1 MKIEQIIIENFGPFI
16 GKQTIDLRTSD
27 DAPLVVI
34 YAENGRGKTFLYRA
48 IRWALYGR
56 VYKDNRP
63 IPESKLVNSL
73 GLSRGD
79 SQMSVTLICES
90 NGERL
95 EVIRTL
101 PIDEETRQPTS
112 SKLTIVREG
121 QTLTPGSSEDLVST
135 RLDEGI
141 SRFFFFDGEMLKEY
155 ETLLDDESG
164 DVQVVRNSI
173 EAILGAPALSRLAKA
188 LASVQSS
195 TMKQIDASSK
205 ADSNL
210 QKLASAL
217 SEAEDKMRGIE
228 DDIEQTRSFAS
239 DFQKEIRVVED
250 QLNNFE
256 YTREILSK
264 IEAKNDE
271 KNRHTEAADRAR
283 DEIRLALQNW
293 EIGLTSVASRALAVV
308 EPIRDKVFDSVS
320 DREKLM
326 NRLESIRDSATS
338 GECAV
343 CHQMISDDA
352 TSKLEVE
359 IAEIQA
365 QLLTIPAYDQ
375 SYVNQVNRVV
385 MKARRASRVAE
396 KATLEQQ
403 GRGLEL
409 ALQSAVTLTNEIV
422 RLEEQVGQ
430 VDQPAIK
437 KLEERRRE
445 LNNKI
450 AIAQAALKSSNH
462 KLSAARTEHDK
473 CKRDLTE
480 ENRKNLKKGIA
491 SAGSLQTP
499 IRVNDLATF
508 AQRAIS
514 ESYDEFVQKMRESVS
529 DSANEIFKSLISDVG
544 YRGLMINKNF
554 GLSLLNEEERVVDL
568 RSSGQSQV
576 VAVSLILSLHEC
588 AVRSGTLLM
597 DTPFG
602 RLDLK
607 HRKNMMNYFTSQL
620 PQVVL
625 LIQSGELDDDD
636 LTDWASFTSRRYRLE
651 RGDSTAETFVEEF

>member
-1 MKIEQIIIENFGPFI
+1 
-16 GKQTIDLRTSD
+16 
-27 DAPLVVI
+27 
-34 YAENGRGKTFLYRA
+34 
-48 IRWALYGR
+48 
-56 VYKDNRP
+56 
-63 IPESKLVNSL
+63 
-73 GLSRGD
+73 
-79 SQMSVTLICES
+79 
-90 NGERL
+90 
-95 EVIRTL
+95 
-101 PIDEETRQPTS
+101 
-112 SKLTIVREG
+112 
-121 QTLTPGSSEDLVST
+121 
-135 RLDEGI
+135 
-141 SRFFFFDGEMLKEY
+141 
-155 ETLLDDESG
+155 
-164 DVQVVRNSI
+164 
-173 EAILGAPALSRLAKA
+173 
-188 LASVQSS
+188 
-195 TMKQIDASSK
+195 
-205 ADSNL
+205 
-210 QKLASAL
+210 
-217 SEAEDKMRGIE
+217 
-228 DDIEQTRSFAS
+228 
-239 DFQKEIRVVED
+239 
-250 QLNNFE
+250 
-256 YTREILSK
+256 
-264 IEAKNDE
+264 
-271 KNRHTEAADRAR
+271 
-283 DEIRLALQNW
+283 
-293 EIGLTSVASRALAVV
+293 
-308 EPIRDKVFDSVS
+308 
-320 DREKLM
+320 
-326 NRLESIRDSATS
+326 
-338 GECAV
+338 
-343 CHQMISDDA
+343 
-352 TSKLEVE
+352 
-359 IAEIQA
+359 
-365 QLLTIPAYDQ
+365 
-375 SYVNQVNRVV
+375 